1 MPNGLFNGSANPNGN
16 DQPSSSKGNPEA
28 SYRNDKNLATK
39 AEVLTP
45 DTRYND
51 HFENVERGNA
61 SLATEQKKV
70 LTRENAKVS
79 NSAFGRYKY

>member
-1 MPNGLFNGSANPNGN
+1 MKAFEGSANPNGVN
-16 DQPSSSKGNPEA
+16 QPSSSKSDPEA
-28 SYRNDKNLATK
+28 SYRKDTTNLVGK
-39 AEVLTP
+39 AELLTP

-51 HFENVERGNA
+51 HFENEERGNA

-70 LTRENAKVS
+70 LSRENAKVS